1 MKGKNFSV
9 YGRKAKMNPQI
20 AQQLDIFS
28 CFSEHIS
35 PTPGIEG
42 MLSRRDILTT
52 F

>member
-28 CFSEHIS
+28 SVFQNTS
-35 PTPGIEG
+35 
-42 MLSRRDILTT
+42 LLLQA
-52 F
+52 